1 MAADNYLRSFADVS
15 RKESVVLNA
24 VEILTA
30 KESMIFNMLGK
41 TDAINTIHSFLVD
54 TLKTAASNAQTE
66 AGDYTMLARTTPT
79 RLTNLIQ
86 NIAIPF
92 SVSRTQQKIQHYHGE
107 NELERQ
113 TRKALVEWAN
123 DAEFNLVR
131 STLVSGVS
139 GTGAAMS
146 GIIEAIRKS
155 TNHTSHTSGTVWR
168 ASILDGLMQAN
179 YDNSNGD
186 VATDLFMGS
195 VLRKNT
201 DAFTQKTNVVVNGA
215 GMTSIVRTVS
225 TYTTAFGT
233 LNIHT
238 HRYVQQSGDATGRV
252 LAINPEKLRVAFLER
267 PFIDTGLARSGDY
280 DKRAVVGK
288 FTLETRNQDS
298 NWYADG
304 FLKA

>member
-1 MAADNYLRSFADVS
+1 MADNYLRSYGDQS
-15 RKESVVLNA
+15 RKDDVVLNA

-30 KESMIFNMLGK
+30 KETMIFNMLGK
-41 TDAINTIHSFLVD
+41 TEAIDTIHSFLTD
-54 TLKTAASNAQTE
+54 TLKAAASNAQSE
-66 AGDYTMLARTTPT
+66 AGDYTMLSRTTPT
-79 RLTNLIQ
+79 KLTNLIQ

-92 SVSRTQQKIQHYHGE
+92 SVSRTQQKIQHFHGE

-139 GTGAAMS
+139 GTAPAMS
-146 GIIEAIRKS
+146 GVIEAISKS
-155 TNHTSHTSGTVWR
+155 TNHTSHASGTVWS

-195 VLRKNT
+195 KLRKDT

-252 LAINPEKLRVAFLER
+252 LAINPEKLKVAFLER
-267 PFIDTGLARSGDY
+267 PFVDTDLARSGDY

-298 NWYADG
+298 NWYSDG
-304 FLKA
+304 FLK